1 MSREMGIAINRLR
14 DHSARLVA
22 LETIP
27 EQIEALE
34 LQYGAI
40 RSATTDS
47 EPVSGGT
54 NRRED
59 MLVDNILKRE
69 TLRSNL
75 EVARREIE
83 VTNKALAALS
93 DDERR
98 ILELFY
104 INRQNGYIDRL
115 CGELCVERSRV
126 YTLKDEALRKFCL
139 AVCGTVDL

>member
-14 DHSARLVA
+14 DHSARVVSLD
-22 LETIP
+22 TIP
-27 EQIEALE
+27 AQIETLE

-59 MLVDNILKRE
+59 MLVTNILKRQ
-69 TLRSNL
+69 TLENDL
-75 EVARREIE
+75 EIAKREIE
-83 VTNKALAALS
+83 ITNKALGVLTS
-93 DDERR
+93 DERR

-104 INRQNGYIDRL
+104 INRQSGYIDRL
-115 CGELCVERSRV
+115 CDELCVERSRV
-126 YTLKDEALRKFCL
+126 YTMKDEALRKFCL
-139 AVCGTVDL
+139 AICGTVDL

>member
-14 DHSARLVA
+14 DHSARVIA

-34 LQYGAI
+34 LQYSAI

-47 EPVSGGT
+47 EPVSGGA

-69 TLRSNL
+69 TLRSNF
-75 EVARREIE
+75 EIAKREIE
-83 VTNKALAALS
+83 ITKRALAVLS
-93 DDERR
+93 ADEQR
-98 ILELFY
+98 ILDLFF
-104 INRQNGYIDRL
+104 INRQSGYIDRL
-115 CGELCVERSRV
+115 CDELCVERSRV
-126 YTLKDEALRKFCL
+126 YTMKDEALRKFCL

>member
-14 DHSARLVA
+14 DHSTRVVA
-22 LETIP
+22 LDTIP
-27 EQIEALE
+27 AQIETLE
-34 LQYGAI
+34 LQYSAI

-59 MLVDNILKRE
+59 MLVSNILKRE
-69 TLRSNL
+69 ALKNDL
-75 EVARREIE
+75 EIAKREIE
-83 VTNKALAALS
+83 ITKKALSVLNA
-93 DDERR
+93 DERR

-104 INRQNGYIDRL
+104 INRQSGYIDRL
-115 CGELCVERSRV
+115 CDELCVERSRV
-126 YTLKDEALRKFCL
+126 YTMKDEALRKFCL

>member
-14 DHSARLVA
+14 DHSSRVVA
-22 LETIP
+22 LDTIP
-27 EQIEALE
+27 EQIKTLE

-75 EVARREIE
+75 EIAKREIE
-83 VTNKALAALS
+83 VTKRALAALS
-93 DDERR
+93 EDERR

-104 INRQNGYIDRL
+104 INRQHGYIDRL
-115 CGELCVERSRV
+115 CDELCVERSRV

-139 AVCGTVDL
+139 ATCGVVDL

>member
-14 DHSARLVA
+14 DHSARVVA
-22 LETIP
+22 LDTITA
-27 EQIEALE
+27 QIETLE
-34 LQYGAI
+34 LQYSAI

-59 MLVDNILKRE
+59 MLVSNILKRE
-69 TLRSNL
+69 ALKNDL
-75 EVARREIE
+75 EIAKREIE
-83 VTNKALAALS
+83 ITKKALSVLS
-93 DDERR
+93 ADERR

-104 INRQNGYIDRL
+104 INRQSGYIDRL
-115 CGELCVERSRV
+115 CDELCVERSRV
-126 YTLKDEALRKFCL
+126 YTMKDEALRKFCL

>member
-14 DHSARLVA
+14 DHSARVVA
-22 LETIP
+22 LDTIP

-34 LQYGAI
+34 LQYSAI

-59 MLVDNILKRE
+59 TLVDNILKRE
-69 TLRSNL
+69 TLRNNL
-75 EVARREIE
+75 EIAKREIE
-83 VTNKALAALS
+83 ITKRALAVLS
-93 DDERR
+93 ADEQR
-98 ILELFY
+98 ILELFF
-104 INRQNGYIDRL
+104 INRQSGYIDRL
-115 CGELCVERSRV
+115 CDELCVERSRV
-126 YTLKDEALRKFCL
+126 YTMKDEALRKFCL

>member
-1 MSREMGIAINRLR
+1 MARELSIAINRLR
-14 DHSARLVA
+14 DHNARVVA
-22 LETIP
+22 LDTIP

-34 LQYGAI
+34 LQYSSI

-69 TLRSNL
+69 MLRSNL
-75 EVARREIE
+75 EIAEREANITE
-83 VTNKALAALS
+83 KALSALTA
-93 DDERR
+93 DERR

-104 INRQNGYIDRL
+104 INRTHDYIDRL
-115 CGELCVERSRV
+115 CDELCVERSRV
-126 YTLKDEALRKFCL
+126 YTMKDEALRKFCL
-139 AVCGTVDL
+139 AICGTVDL

>member
-14 DHSARLVA
+14 DHSARVVA
-22 LETIP
+22 LDTIP
-27 EQIEALE
+27 AQIETLE

-59 MLVDNILKRE
+59 MLVANILKRE
-69 TLRSNL
+69 ALKNDL
-75 EVARREIE
+75 EIAKREIE
-83 VTNKALAALS
+83 ITNKALAVLS
-93 DDERR
+93 GDERR

-104 INRQNGYIDRL
+104 INRQSGYIDRL
-115 CGELCVERSRV
+115 CDELCVERSRV

-139 AVCGTVDL
+139 AICGTVDL